1 MPTENFVR
9 IASIEVAGILRQ
21 PAGVPSVVVS
31 LLHSLRFVVQSR
43 ASLHLEIIALR
54 HQLAVVHRSRRPR
67 LRFTS
72 ADRILWAWLSHTWP
86 GWHSAVHVIKPE
98 TVIAWHRRGFR
109 LFWTWKSRH
118 RIGRPAVPHDVRALI
133 REMSTANR
141 LWGAP
146 RIHGELLKLGIAVS
160 QSTVAKYM
168 RRQPRPPSQTWRTF
182 LTNHAS
188 QIMAADFFVVP
199 SVTFRLLFVL
209 IILAHDRR
217 RIVHVAVTE
226 HPTAA
231 WTAQQLRNA
240 FSEHDAP
247 QYLLH
252 DRDSVFADVA
262 TTIAGMNMQRVRTAP
277 RSPWQNAYAERVIG
291 SIRRECLDHVVV
303 ANAAGLHRVLTAY
316 VTYYMHS
323 RTHLTLEKD
332 APISRPVTPASGG
345 RIVVTSHVGGL
356 NHRYDRKA
364 A

>member
-1 MPTENFVR
+1 M
-9 IASIEVAGILRQ
+9 
-21 PAGVPSVVVS
+21 VVS

-109 LFWTWKSRH
+109 WFWTWKSRH

-133 REMSTANR
+133 REMSTANP

-168 RRQPRPPSQTWRTF
+168 RRHPHPPSQTWRTF

-199 SVTFRLLFVL
+199 TVTFRLLFVL
-209 IILAHDRR
+209 VILAHDRR
-217 RIVHVAVTE
+217 RLVHVAVTA

-247 QYLLH
+247 RYLLH

-262 TTIAGMNMQRVRTAP
+262 TTIAGMNMQAARTAP

-291 SIRRECLDHVVV
+291 SIRRECLDHVIVV
-303 ANAAGLHRVLTAY
+303 NAAGLHRVLTAY
-316 VTYYMHS
+316 VTYYMQS
-323 RTHLTLEKD
+323 RTHLALEKD
-332 APISRPVTPASGG
+332 APISRPVVSSSVG
-345 RIVVTSHVGGL
+345 RIVATPHVGGL
-356 NHRYDRKA
+356 HHRYDRVVA
-364 A
+364 